1 MSIFNHFQHINLTN
15 DQHTALDKIQDFLNS
30 DENIF
35 ILQGYAGSGKTTLL
49 KGFVYYLQE
58 IEQKYQLMAPTGRAA
73 KVINQ
78 KTGFEATTIHKGIYS
93 FDELEEIEIKEQD
106 KSDVSFIY
114 YYKVRNNPDVHSSI
128 LIIDEASMVSDI
140 QSQGEFFRF
149 GTGHLLKDLIEY
161 SHIGFPNSS
170 TKIIFFGDPAQLPPI
185 GMNFSP
191 ALDKKYLN
199 KKYNLKIADA
209 EIKEVKRQDADNGIL
224 NSATKIRKC
233 LTSGFF
239 NDFDLRE
246 NGKDIFNPKYESF
259 LETYKSEKGTKVI
272 VSYKNKTALDLNQ
285 SIRRDRY
292 GADLPI
298 QSSDIIIVGGNNYR
312 LGIMNGEF
320 GVVSNVETITATR
333 EVRFYRKNGGTA
345 SVLLTWRQIE
355 LLMPDEQGQSKTI
368 KGYMLENY
376 LNGDNYLKPEEQQ
389 ALYVDFRNR
398 NPKLKPKT
406 EEFKEAIKTDP
417 YFNCILLKY
426 GYAVTCHKAQGG
438 EWDSTFVFWDKGAKA
453 DFNFYNSEH
462 NRSGKTNPEF
472 YRWAYTA
479 ITRASKKLYCVNPPY
494 FNSFSDMSFIDIN
507 VQNSFQE
514 LTGQS
519 VKPIEIKV
527 TGDNLKLL
535 KDFNLY
541 DAPISFQNHFLLLNH
556 LVQKQYIDIAS
567 WSKVNY
573 EIRYC
578 FKRVNDIA
586 AIKFWINGKNE
597 FKSNFQKLPSDTN
610 SDSLLEEITNLIRNA
625 PAIVF
630 VRNTVDTILSK
641 VEFELELE
649 EEKPF
654 LKSLFDSL
662 QTALADSGISI
673 SDINHQNYRERYT
686 FEKGDEKAVIDF
698 EYNGNGFFG
707 RALPLEN
714 QCNSQH
720 LLNKVNQAISNLK
733 NFDYVI

>member
-1 MSIFNHFQHINLTN
+1 MSILNHFQHINLTN
-15 DQHTALDKIQDFLNS
+15 DQHIALEKIQGFLNG

-49 KGFVYYLQE
+49 KGLVDYFQK
-58 IEQKYQLMAPTGRAA
+58 IERKYQLMAPTGRAA

-114 YYKVRNNPDVHSSI
+114 YYKLRNNPDVHNSI
-128 LIIDEASMVSDI
+128 LIVDEASMVSDI
-140 QSQGEFFRF
+140 LSQGEFFRF
-149 GTGHLLKDLIEY
+149 GSGYLLKDLIEY
-161 SHIGFPNSS
+161 SHIGFPNST
-170 TKIIFFGDPAQLPPI
+170 TKIIFIGDPAQLPPI

-191 ALDKKYLN
+191 ALDKKYLRE
-199 KKYNLKIADA
+199 KYNVKII
-209 EIKEVKRQDADNGIL
+209 ETGIKEVKRQDADNGIL

-233 LTSGFF
+233 LTFGFF

-259 LETYKSEKGTKVI
+259 LDTYKGEKGTKVI

-285 SIRRDRY
+285 TIRRDKY

-298 QSSDIIIVGGNNYR
+298 QSGDIIIIGGNNYR

-320 GVVSNVETITATR
+320 GVVSNVETVTTTR

-355 LLMPDEQGQSKTI
+355 LLMPDERAQSKAI
-368 KGYMLENY
+368 KGYMLEKY
-376 LNGDNYLKPEEQQ
+376 LNGDNILKPEEQQ
-389 ALYVDFRNR
+389 ALYVDFKNR

-406 EEFKEAIKTDP
+406 EEFKDAIKTDP
-417 YFNCILLKY
+417 YFNCVLLKY

-438 EWDSTFVFWDKGAKA
+438 EWDSTFVFWDKGVQTN
-453 DFNFYNSEH
+453 FNFYNSEH

-479 ITRASKKLYCVNPPY
+479 ITRASKKLYCINPPY
-494 FNSFSDMSFIDIN
+494 FNSFSGMSFIDVK

-514 LTGQS
+514 LAGQS

-527 TGDNLKLL
+527 TGDNLILL
-535 KDFNLY
+535 KNFDLN

-556 LVQKQYIDIAS
+556 LVQKQYIDIVS

-573 EIRYC
+573 EIRYG
-578 FKRVNDIA
+578 FKRVNDTA
-586 AIKFWINGKNE
+586 SIKFWINGKNE
-597 FKSNFQKLPSDTN
+597 FKSNFQKLSSETN
-610 SDSLLEEITNLIRNA
+610 SDLLFAEISKLIGNA
-625 PAIVF
+625 PPIVF
-630 VRNTVDTILSK
+630 VRNSVDTILTK
-641 VEFELELE
+641 IDFELELE
-649 EEKPF
+649 EERPF

-662 QTALADSGISI
+662 QTVLAASVISI
-673 SDINHQNYRERYT
+673 ADVNHQNYRERYT
-686 FEKGDEKAVIDF
+686 FEKGGEKAVIDF

-707 RALPLEN
+707 RALPLES
-714 QCNSQH
+714 QCDSESLLSTISQ
-720 LLNKVNQAISNLK
+720 VISNLK
-733 NFDYVI
+733 VFDYVI

>member
-1 MSIFNHFQHINLTN
+1 MSIFNHFQHINLTG
-15 DQHTALDKIQDFLNS
+15 DQNNALAKIQDFLTS
-30 DENIF
+30 DENVF

-49 KGFVYYLQE
+49 KGLVDYFLA

-93 FDELEEIEIKEQD
+93 FDELEEIEIKKEE

-114 YYKVRNNPDVHSSI
+114 YYKLRNNTEAYNTIFLV
-128 LIIDEASMVSDI
+128 DEASMVSDI

-149 GTGHLLKDLIEY
+149 GSGHLLKDLIEY
-161 SHIGFPNSS
+161 SHISFPNSIS
-170 TKIIFFGDPAQLPPI
+170 KIIFIGDPAQLPPI

-199 KKYNLKIADA
+199 EKYNLRIVNT
-209 EIKEVKRQDADNGIL
+209 EIREVKRQDADNGIL

-246 NGKDIFNPKYESF
+246 NGRDIFNPKFEDF
-259 LETYKSEKGTKVI
+259 LNTYKSQQGTKVI
-272 VSYKNKTALDLNQ
+272 ISFKNKTALDLNQ
-285 SIRRDRY
+285 TIRRDRF
-292 GADLPI
+292 GADLTV
-298 QSSDIIIVGGNNYR
+298 QLSDIIIVGGNNYR

-320 GVVSNVETITATR
+320 GVVSNVETNIITR

-355 LLMPDEQGQSKTI
+355 LLMPDKKGQSKTVN
-368 KGYMLENY
+368 GYMLENY

-389 ALYVDFRNR
+389 ALYVDFKNR
-398 NPKLKPKT
+398 NPKLKQKT

-438 EWDSTFVFWDKGAKA
+438 EWDTTFVFWDKGVKE
-453 DFNFYNSEH
+453 DFNFCNSEH

-479 ITRASKKLYCVNPPY
+479 ITRASKKLLCINPPC
-494 FNSFSDMSFIDIN
+494 FNSFSGMSFIDVN

-514 LTGQS
+514 LTGKS
-519 VKPIEIKV
+519 VKPIEMVI

-535 KDFNLY
+535 QKFNLES
-541 DAPISFQNHFLLLNH
+541 ATVSFQNHFLLLNYV
-556 LVQKQYIDIAS
+556 VQKQYIDIAS
-567 WSKVNY
+567 WNKVSY
-573 EIRYC
+573 EIRYG
-578 FKRVNDIA
+578 FNRENETA
-586 AIKFWINGKNE
+586 SFKFWINGKNE
-597 FKSNFQKLPSDTN
+597 FKANFQKLPAETN
-610 SDSLLEEITNLIRNA
+610 SDSLFELISKLIETA
-625 PAIVF
+625 PKIVF

-641 VEFELELE
+641 IEFEFEIE

-654 LKSLFDSL
+654 LKTLFDSL
-662 QTALADSGISI
+662 QSVLADSSISI
-673 SDINHQNYRERYT
+673 TEINHQNYRERYT
-686 FEKGDEKAVIDF
+686 FEKADEKAVIDF

-707 RALPLEN
+707 RVLPLEN
-714 QCNSQH
+714 QCTSGSI
-720 LLNKVNQAISNLK
+720 LNTIRQAISNLK
-733 NFDYVI
+733 FFDYVV

>member
-1 MSIFNHFQHINLTN
+1 MSILNHFQHINLTN
-15 DQHTALDKIQDFLNS
+15 DQHTALAKIQDFLNS

-49 KGFVYYLQE
+49 KGLVDYLQE
-58 IEQKYQLMAPTGRAA
+58 IERKYQLMAPTGRAA

-78 KTGFEATTIHKGIYS
+78 KTGFDATTIHKGIYS
-93 FDELEEIEIKEQD
+93 FEELEEVEIKEED
-106 KSDVSFIY
+106 KNDISFIY
-114 YYKVRNNPDVHSSI
+114 YYKVRNNPDVHNSI

-149 GTGHLLKDLIEY
+149 GSGHLLKDLFQY
-161 SHIGFPNSS
+161 SHIGFPNS
-170 TKIIFFGDPAQLPPI
+170 TVKIIFIGDPAQLPPI

-199 KKYNLKIADA
+199 EKYNLKIAEA
-209 EIKEVKRQDADNGIL
+209 EIKEIKRQDADNGIL

-246 NGKDIFNPKYESF
+246 NKKDIFNPKYESF
-259 LETYKSEKGTKVI
+259 LESYKKEQGTKAI
-272 VSYKNKTALDLNQ
+272 ISYKNKTALDLNQ
-285 SIRRDRY
+285 TIRNDKY

-298 QSSDIIIVGGNNYR
+298 QPGDIIIVGGNNYR

-320 GVVSNVETITATR
+320 GVVSHVETVTTTR
-333 EVRFYRKNGGTA
+333 EIRFYRKNSDTA

-355 LLMPDEQGQSKTI
+355 LLMPDEKGQSKTT

-389 ALYVDFRNR
+389 ALYIDFKNR
-398 NPKLKPKT
+398 NPKLRPKT
-406 EEFKEAIKTDP
+406 KEFKEEIKIDP

-438 EWDSTFVFWDKGAKA
+438 EWDSTFVFWDKGINT

-479 ITRASKKLYCVNPPY
+479 ITRASKKLYCINPPY

-519 VKPIEIKV
+519 VKPIEIEIIK
-527 TGDNLKLL
+527 DNLRLL
-535 KDFNLY
+535 KEFNLN
-541 DAPISFQNHFLLLNH
+541 DAPISFQNHFLLLNY
-556 LVQKQYIDIAS
+556 LVQKQYIDIES
-567 WSKVNY
+567 WKKVNY
-573 EIRYC
+573 EIRYG
-578 FKRVNDIA
+578 FKRRNDTASIR
-586 AIKFWINGKNE
+586 FWVNGKNE
-597 FKSNFQKLPSDTN
+597 FKSNFQKLPSETN
-610 SDSLLEEITNLIRNA
+610 SDSLFEEITKLIGNA
-625 PAIVF
+625 PTIIF

-641 VEFELELE
+641 IEFELELE

-654 LKSLFDSL
+654 LRSLFDSL
-662 QTALADSGISI
+662 QKALADSGISI
-673 SDINHQNYRERYT
+673 TGINHQNYRERYT
-686 FEKGDEKAVIDF
+686 FENGGKKAVIDF

-707 RALPLEN
+707 RALPLES
-714 QCNSQH
+714 QCNNEN
-720 LLNKVNQAISNLK
+720 LLGKIRMEISNLK
-733 NFDYVI
+733 IFDYVV

>member
-1 MSIFNHFQHINLTN
+1 MSIFNHFQHINLTK
-15 DQHTALDKIQDFLNS
+15 DQHNALEKIQDFLTS
-30 DENIF
+30 DENVF

-49 KGFVYYLQE
+49 KGLVDYIQA
-58 IEQKYQLMAPTGRAA
+58 IDQKYQLMAPTGRAA

-78 KTGFEATTIHKGIYS
+78 KTGFVATTIHKGIYS

-106 KSDVSFIY
+106 KSDVSFMY
-114 YYKVRNNPDVHSSI
+114 YYKLRNNPDVHSSI
-128 LIIDEASMVSDI
+128 LIVDEASMVSDI

-149 GTGHLLKDLIEY
+149 GSGHLLKDLIEY
-161 SHIGFPNSS
+161 SHIGFPSS
-170 TKIIFFGDPAQLPPI
+170 TTKIIFIGDPAQLPPI

-199 KKYNLKIADA
+199 EKCNLKIVDT

-246 NGKDIFNPKYESF
+246 NWKDIFNPKYESF
-259 LETYKSEKGTKVI
+259 LETYKQGKGTKVI
-272 VSYKNKTALDLNQ
+272 ISYKNKTALDLNQ
-285 SIRRDRY
+285 TIRRDKY
-292 GADLPI
+292 GTDLQI
-298 QSSDIIIVGGNNYR
+298 QSGDIIIVGGNNYR

-320 GVVSNVETITATR
+320 GVVSNVETTTTTK

-345 SVLLTWRQIE
+345 SVILTWRQIE
-355 LLMPDEQGQSKTI
+355 LLMPAEQGQSKTI

-389 ALYVDFRNR
+389 ALYVDFKNR

-417 YFNCILLKY
+417 YFNCVLLKY

-438 EWDSTFVFWDKGAKA
+438 EWDSIFVFWDKGVIA
-453 DFNFYNSEH
+453 DFNFFNSEH

-479 ITRASKKLYCVNPPY
+479 ITRASKKLYCINPPY
-494 FNSFSDMSFIDIN
+494 FNSFSDMSFIDVN
-507 VQNSFQE
+507 VQNSFKE

-519 VKPIEIKV
+519 VKPVEIEV
-527 TGDNLKLL
+527 VSDNLSLL
-535 KDFNLY
+535 KEFNLA

-556 LVQKQYIDIAS
+556 LVQKQYIDIVS
-567 WSKVNY
+567 WEKANY
-573 EIRYC
+573 EIRYG
-578 FKRVNDIA
+578 FKRVNETA
-586 AIKFWINGKNE
+586 SLKFWINGKNE
-597 FKSNFQKLPSDTN
+597 FKSNFQKLPSETN
-610 SDSLLEEITNLIRNA
+610 SDSLFEEITKLIANA

-630 VRNTVDTILSK
+630 VRNTIDTILTK
-641 VEFELELE
+641 IDFELELE

-654 LKSLFDSL
+654 LKALFDSL
-662 QTALADSGISI
+662 QSVLADSSISI
-673 SDINHQNYRERYT
+673 TEINHQNYRERYT
-686 FEKGDEKAVIDF
+686 FEKDDEKAVIDF
-698 EYNGNGFFG
+698 EYNGNGFFS
-707 RALPLEN
+707 RVLPLEN
-714 QCNSQH
+714 QCTSGSI
-720 LLNKVNQAISNLK
+720 LNTIRQAISNLK
-733 NFDYVI
+733 FFDYVV

>member
-15 DQHTALDKIQDFLNS
+15 DQNDALVMIQDFLTS
-30 DENIF
+30 DENVF

-49 KGFVYYLQE
+49 KGIVDYLQA

-93 FDELEEIEIKEQD
+93 FDELEEIEIKEEE

-114 YYKVRNNPDVHSSI
+114 YYKLRNSHDAYNSI
-128 LIIDEASMVSDI
+128 FIVDEASMVSDI

-149 GTGHLLKDLIEY
+149 GSGYLLKDLIEY
-161 SHIGFPNSS
+161 SHIGFPNSTS
-170 TKIIFFGDPAQLPPI
+170 KIIFIGDPAQLPPI

-191 ALDKKYLN
+191 ALDKKYLSE
-199 KKYNLKIADA
+199 KYKFKIVEA
-209 EIKEVKRQDADNGIL
+209 EIKEVKRQNVDNGIL

-246 NGKDIFNPKYESF
+246 NGKDIFNPKFENF
-259 LETYKSEKGTKVI
+259 LNTYKTQQGTKVI
-272 VSYKNKTALDLNQ
+272 ISFKNKTALDLNQ
-285 SIRRDRY
+285 TIRRDKF
-292 GADLPI
+292 GADLTV
-298 QSSDIIIVGGNNYR
+298 QTSDIIIVGGNNYR

-320 GVVSNVETITATR
+320 GVVSNVETITTTR
-333 EVRFYRKNGGTA
+333 EIRFYRKNGGTA
-345 SVLLTWRQIE
+345 SVLLAWRKIE
-355 LLMPDEQGQSKTI
+355 LLIPDEKGESKTVN
-368 KGYMLENY
+368 GYMLENY

-389 ALYVDFRNR
+389 ALYVDFKNR

-438 EWDSTFVFWDKGAKA
+438 EWDTTFVFWDKGVKE

-462 NRSGKTNPEF
+462 NRSGKTNPDF

-479 ITRASKKLYCVNPPY
+479 ITRAAKKLFCINPPC
-494 FNSFSDMSFIDIN
+494 FNSFSGMSILDVN

-519 VKPIEIKV
+519 VKPIEMEIA
-527 TGDNLKLL
+527 GDNLKLL
-535 KDFNLY
+535 QKFNL
-541 DAPISFQNHFLLLNH
+541 DSAPISLQNHFLLLH
-556 LVQKQYIDIAS
+556 YVVQKQYIDIVS
-567 WSKVNY
+567 WNKVSY
-573 EIRYC
+573 EIRYG
-578 FKRVNDIA
+578 FKRENETA
-586 AIKFWINGKNE
+586 SFKFWINGKNE
-597 FKSNFQKLPSDTN
+597 FKTNFQKLPAETN
-610 SDSLLEEITNLIRNA
+610 SDSLFEEISKLIENA
-625 PAIVF
+625 PRLVF
-630 VRNTVDTILSK
+630 VRNTIDSILSK
-641 VEFELELE
+641 IEFELELE

-654 LKSLFDSL
+654 LKTLFDSL
-662 QTALADSGISI
+662 QSDFAVSNISI
-673 SDINHQNYRERYT
+673 TEINHQNYRERYT
-686 FEKGDEKAVIDF
+686 FTKGDEKAVIDF
-698 EYNGNGFFG
+698 EYNGDGFFG
-707 RALPLEN
+707 RVLPLEN
-714 QCNSQH
+714 QSNSEN
-720 LLNKVNQAISNLK
+720 LLMTISKVISNLK
-733 NFDYVI
+733 VF